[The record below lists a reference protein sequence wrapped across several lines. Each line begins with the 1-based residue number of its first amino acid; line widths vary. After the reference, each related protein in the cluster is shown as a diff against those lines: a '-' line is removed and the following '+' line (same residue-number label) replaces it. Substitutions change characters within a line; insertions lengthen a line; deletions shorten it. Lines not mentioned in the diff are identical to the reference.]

1 MNFISKLTHLVK
13 AKAARV
19 TAAALALAVVAGA
32 SFAPAATQTAQ
43 AAANLQVHFIDVGQA
58 DAMLIRL
65 PNGQNM
71 VIDAGNNADASTV
84 VNYIKGKGISR
95 IDYVIGTHP
104 DEDHIGGLDAVIN
117 NFSIGKVYM
126 PNKTHTT
133 QTYQDVINAINAK
146 GVPLYYGK
154 AGVTV
159 LNTTADGKTLKANM
173 VAPVGTSYSDMNDYS
188 IVLRMQYGYT
198 SFLFSGD
205 AETQSETEILNS
217 GQTISANIYKVG
229 HHGSSTSTTQNY
241 LNRINPS
248 VAVISCGLN
257 NNYGHPHQAT
267 IDRLKA
273 KGIKIYRTDLQG
285 TIIITTSGSGWLVNK
300 SPWWQ
305 P

>member
-84 VNYIKGKGISR
+84 VNYIKGKGITR